1 MAIEAILKT
10 HPIIAAAQ
18 WESMEQAVA
27 SKTSAVFLMYA
38 RLGDLME
45 ERFSHYNRQ
54 KPVFIHTDL
63 VKGLAGDSESAKFLQ
78 HFVKP
83 AGIVSTKG
91 PMIRAAK
98 KAGLLTIQRIFLID
112 TKSLKNALDSVQENN
127 PDAVEIM
134 PGLAPSIIPSLRERF
149 YQPLIMG
156 GLLSQADQIQAA
168 LDAGADAVSLSAAHL
183 WDLEPADRFIY
194 PELTPA

>member
-1 MAIEAILKT
+1 MTVKT
-10 HPIIAAAQ
+10 MVKTYPIIAAAQ
-18 WESMEQAVA
+18 WENIHQAVA
-27 SKTSAVFLMYA
+27 SKASAVFLMYA

-45 ERFSHYNRQ
+45 DNIVQYNQQ

-63 VKGLAGDSESAKFLQ
+63 VKGLAGDSESVKFLQ
-78 HFVKP
+78 HYVKP

-112 TKSLKNALDSVQENN
+112 TRSLENSVESVHENN

-134 PGLAPSIIPSLRERF
+134 PGLVPSIIPCLRERLS
-149 YQPLIMG
+149 QPLIMG
-156 GLLSQADQIQAA
+156 GLISQAEQIHDA

-183 WDLEPADRFIY
+183 WDLERAGC
-194 PELTPA
+194 